1 MFDSLRVNYRGGSV
15 AGRGFTVEGRATL
28 LGRSDRRSAEGGV
41 VSQHETES
49 WVLQI
54 LKRHAAKGE
63 QAARLFSEL
72 YGAATLASNSS
83 YGEEGKEVISRSLA
97 CILLPVIIT
106 VPPTTWETQQPI
118 DAALRKR

>member
-1 MFDSLRVNYRGGSV
+1 
-15 AGRGFTVEGRATL
+15 
-28 LGRSDRRSAEGGV
+28 V

-54 LKRHAAKGE
+54 LKRTCEKGE
-63 QAARLFSEL
+63 QAARLFGEL

-83 YGEEGKEVISRSLA
+83 YGEEGKEAISTSPA
-97 CILLPVIIT
+97 CIL
-106 VPPTTWETQQPI
+106 PPTTWETQQPI

>member
-1 MFDSLRVNYRGGSV
+1 MI
-15 AGRGFTVEGRATL
+15 
-28 LGRSDRRSAEGGV
+28 
-41 VSQHETES
+41 SQHERKVGS
-49 WVLQI
+49 C
-54 LKRHAAKGE
+54 RFSSGRAAKGE

-83 YGEEGKEVISRSLA
+83 YGEEWKEVISRSLA
-97 CILLPVIIT
+97 CILLPAIKT